1 MFIRLSLAIAF
12 TALLITGCATGPN
25 LASWLDE
32 PRPPYTTSQQGT
44 IVRGDVRIPINFENP
59 EDLAQIQDYDHIE
72 LEVATYLTLPTTA
85 AKGLTFIGQDRL
97 TSVGRVG
104 GGPNFLMQTR
114 DTRFWNV
121 WLGQGNFENQEG
133 LTWCFNCRVS
143 HSVSFTADPNS
154 KSRFHAG
161 MFFTNYGYVRSFHSD
176 SWWALP
182 NTASLANYTFFNHDV
197 AFKKPV
203 KGHQYYSY
211 LNQWNIDSVASLENY
226 ASEARKAV
234 GVKNDGSFPNQAFM
248 TELLTRMSGVLD
260 EIRTTKMPPHHDPG
274 HYGFMEDAFIRLAD
288 YARLQTGIST
298 DGIDG
303 KKIESLLAKAKANRE
318 AGNLLVSMVLLNQAS
333 KESLGGVYPG
343 VSEELQKTSV
353 LLSKQYGCHVDA
365 SSYPEANLQRGEFW
379 LTAPV
384 NKKKFDYFVTS
395 SLKKHHHYWA
405 DQNYPL
411 LAVGSRQSDCQIKLA
426 MTQDAYSRKEN
437 TTSQVTESEW
447 AETGESRHRREMLQ
461 RAASEA
467 AQKARMAQWNAAS
480 ESMKDTARKMYDY
493 RVQEVNVGGTKM
505 LQYGVGDFGGKA
517 SAGTRASIE
526 HHTGQSRRLLQQAQG
541 AEYEEVFT
549 TTTTFHVNYTFA
561 LSMAAEVAHKGH
573 PTRRYQGPVS
583 GGQWS
588 NGPCTRTDRS
598 QSMNCNNATR
608 KGTNDGGITSQYYAT
623 YISPFMETFVAE
635 SMMPIVFQKI
645 QQGRRSRN
653 DAALLESV
661 LLARLTGITMEES
674 DQVPALSEKVLGQAV
689 GLEEIIAGLRLK

>member
-1 MFIRLSLAIAF
+1 
-12 TALLITGCATGPN
+12 
-25 LASWLDE
+25 
-32 PRPPYTTSQQGT
+32 
-44 IVRGDVRIPINFENP
+44 
-59 EDLAQIQDYDHIE
+59 
-72 LEVATYLTLPTTA
+72 
-85 AKGLTFIGQDRL
+85 
-97 TSVGRVG
+97 
-104 GGPNFLMQTR
+104 
-114 DTRFWNV
+114 
-121 WLGQGNFENQEG
+121 
-133 LTWCFNCRVS
+133 
-143 HSVSFTADPNS
+143 
-154 KSRFHAG
+154 
-161 MFFTNYGYVRSFHSD
+161 
-176 SWWALP
+176 
-182 NTASLANYTFFNHDV
+182 
-197 AFKKPV
+197 
-203 KGHQYYSY
+203 
-211 LNQWNIDSVASLENY
+211 VASLENY

-583 GGQWS
+583 GGMVHA
-588 NGPCTRTDRS
+588 PAPT
-598 QSMNCNNATR
+598 
-608 KGTNDGGITSQYYAT
+608 
-623 YISPFMETFVAE
+623 
-635 SMMPIVFQKI
+635 
-645 QQGRRSRN
+645 
-653 DAALLESV
+653 
-661 LLARLTGITMEES
+661 
-674 DQVPALSEKVLGQAV
+674 ALSP
-689 GLEEIIAGLRLK
+689 